1 MQKHR
6 LIVNTTTGS
15 ITPDATEAVE
25 IEARLYHRQ
34 TDGTLRP
41 LDAYAAGGVGEY
53 VSSGWH
59 DCPKEALAAAA
70 EELGKRIEVLAGIRA
85 ACLAKSEVVNV

>member
-15 ITPDATEAVE
+15 ITPDAIEAVE
-25 IEARLYHRQ
+25 VEARLYHRHY
-34 TDGTLRP
+34 DGTLRP
-41 LDAYAAGGVGEY
+41 LDAYTSGGVGEY
-53 VSSGWH
+53 VSTGFF

-70 EELGKRIEVLAGIRA
+70 EELGKRIEALVGIRA